1 MDSAKFFLSETEP
14 ALGRSKLEQIVR
26 CALIEDIGGGDITTQ
41 LTVPRHKYIKAV
53 FIAKEECVICG
64 LQAAE
69 MVFKAIDKNINFVP
83 LAKEGQAVK
92 KGKIFARIQGQAR
105 SILTA
110 ERVALNFLT
119 LLSGI
124 ATKTREYVEKVKHYK
139 VKIADTRKTIPCL
152 RELEKYAVRI
162 GGGHNHR
169 MRLDEMILIKDN
181 HIKVIGDR
189 LWVIG
194 SKGIKNKIPS
204 QVRIEIEVKNLKEFK
219 KAIKLKPDIIM
230 LDNMSIKGMR
240 KAVKIRNSLSP
251 NTYHPTPKLEA
262 SGGITLKNVKQ
273 VASTGVDMISIG
285 ALTHSVSSVDIS
297 LEVL

>member
-1 MDSAKFFLSETEP
+1 MGSAKFFLSKREP

-26 CALIEDIGGGDITTQ
+26 CALREDIGSGDITTQ

-69 MVFKAIDKNINFVP
+69 MVFKAVDKNINFVP
-83 LAKEGQAVK
+83 LVKEGQAVK

-124 ATKTREYVEKVKHYK
+124 ATKTREYVEKVKPYK

-181 HIKVIGDR
+181 HIKVMQGYNR
-189 LWVIG
+189 LSSIP
-194 SKGIKNKIPS
+194 KGFK
-204 QVRIEIEVKNLKEFK
+204 VEVEAQNFKDFKRALKFR
-219 KAIKLKPDIIM
+219 PDIIM
-230 LDNMSIKGMR
+230 LDNMNVGEIKR
-240 KAVKIRNSLSP
+240 AVKMRD
-251 NTYHPTPKLEA
+251 NTEFSSRRLPIKLEVSGGVDLKNIKKIAA
-262 SGGITLKNVKQ
+262 SG
-273 VASTGVDMISIG
+273 VDLISIG
-285 ALTHSVSSVDIS
+285 ALTHSVDSIDIS